1 MCIVQHP
8 RSTRFEIRMWSMR
21 VLIIAI
27 KSLLQIVESY
37 HRFDMNLLQL
47 SAQGKGPK
55 TQTQELIEFEDVP
68 TKNN

>member
-1 MCIVQHP
+1 
-8 RSTRFEIRMWSMR
+8 MWSMR